1 MTADSKIKLIND
13 SNKDNTQTKGRNRE
27 GSEVDVPASLLDE
40 LHRAE
45 LSKE

>member
-13 SNKDNTQTKGRNRE
+13 GNKDNTQTKGRNWG
-27 GSEVDVPASLLDE
+27 GSELDVAASLLDE

-45 LSKE
+45 LSEE